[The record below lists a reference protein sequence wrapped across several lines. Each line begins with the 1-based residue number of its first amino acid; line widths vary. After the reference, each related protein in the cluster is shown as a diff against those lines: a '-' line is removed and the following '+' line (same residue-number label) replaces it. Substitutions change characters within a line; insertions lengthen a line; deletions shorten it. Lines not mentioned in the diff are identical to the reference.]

1 MYSIIFTYSCEH
13 EWFNYD
19 SKKEANKKFNAL
31 KQRVDEYA
39 AKSIYSSVSMSS
51 VSIYGEEEK
60 SYDNFDSIR

>member
-1 MYSIIFTYSCEH
+1 MYSIIFTYGCEH

-19 SKKEANKKFNAL
+19 SKKEADKKFNAL
-31 KQRVDEYA
+31 KKRVDGYT
-39 AKSIYSSVSMSS
+39 AKRIYSGVSMSS